1 MGMNRLRL
9 ALCVAAAGW
18 VIVSAWEVRTEG
30 TEKPLP
36 SVPPEEYALFDAV
49 VESKFLTSQTELV
62 VIERQTAT
70 RLAPDDETPPTAA
83 LFKERRIFG
92 GRLPRAL
99 VSDFL
104 FKMQRPSRLEG
115 RFTFRAKVRFS
126 SKGVLEEPEVSRFT
140 RPARLVQEAP
150 STIGVLSLSRAAFT
164 PRENQGLVYVAEE
177 RTDRTG
183 AGMLVWLVRRGT
195 VWSVGETDVLWV
207 AR

>member
-1 MGMNRLRL
+1 MGMARLRL
-9 ALCVAAAGW
+9 ALCVAVAGW
-18 VIVSAWEVRTEG
+18 VIVSAGEVRTEG
-30 TEKPLP
+30 IEKPLP

-62 VIERQTAT
+62 VIERHTAT
-70 RLAPDDETPPTAA
+70 RLAPDDETPPTDA
-83 LFKERRIFG
+83 LFEERQIFG

-99 VSDFL
+99 VSDLL

-115 RFTFRAKVRFS
+115 RFAFRAKIRFS
-126 SKGVLEEPEVSRFT
+126 SGGTLEEPMVLRFR

-150 STIGVLSLSRAAFT
+150 RTIGVLSFSRAAFT

-177 RTDRTG
+177 RADGTG
-183 AGMLVWLVRRGT
+183 AGMLVWLFRRGT